1 MAMDDGHEKP
11 TVLTGEQASQGYTVL
26 RTPLRKAI
34 FIGGLALFV
43 VLVVFFSLYGR
54 GH

>member
-1 MAMDDGHEKP
+1 MTKTEEDGP
-11 TVLTGEQASQGYTVL
+11 TYTAEQVSQGQVVL

-34 FIGGLALFV
+34 FIGGLVLFV
-43 VLVVFFSLYGR
+43 LFAAFFGLHGR